1 MTSATT
7 TESEGVSS
15 MIAFDE
21 LIEEIFTLI

>member
-15 MIAFDE
+15 MIAFE